1 MDTPQDHV
9 RKATQ
14 NLAFADSIDLTSDTY
29 ADWAIVVLF
38 YSALHYVRAALHVQG
53 KDHGTNHARTL
64 AAVDEVYSDS
74 GAISYGRLYSR
85 SRLYRYDVL
94 TATVNDFTHLR
105 HSDFDPLL
113 SETRSLIG
121 L

>member
-9 RKATQ
+9 QKATR
-14 NLAFADSIDLTSDTY
+14 NVAFVESIDLTANTY
-29 ADWAIVVLF
+29 ADWAIVALF

-74 GAISYGRLYSR
+74 GAISYNRLYSR

-94 TATVNDFTHLR
+94 TATVTDFTRLKQ
-105 HSDFDPLL
+105 SDFDPLL
-113 SETRSLIG
+113 LETQSLMG